1 MGELKNIGG
10 HLEDRIPMRIFMNI
24 GDRTSMRI
32 LTDFWEG
39 TEQKITDSFI
49 TKN

>member
-10 HLEDRIPMRIFMNI
+10 HLEDRIPMRILMNI
-24 GDRTSMRI
+24 GDRISMRI